1 MLEIRLAWQTPDIDN
16 KILLNM
22 NISKFRRIQDHVF
35 HEYYSGTFWFF
46 VIWLLIYFSKD
57 AMSNSVI
64 VRDLHVV
71 GMHHHGGRSLE
82 IGGIFQAVHEPNNP
96 YDNNAV
102 AIQTK
107 EGRVVAYLA
116 RNHARVVVDV
126 FKYGVALGSVMVR
139 VSSGAEV
146 KKRRYG
152 PQQLVV
158 IGFKVLEGHKEAV
171 VKRFRQN
178 GLIVKDWISC
188 FTIHTFLSIS
198 FIFIHQWHFWQ
209 KKIV

>member
-1 MLEIRLAWQTPDIDN
+1 
-16 KILLNM
+16 
-22 NISKFRRIQDHVF
+22 
-35 HEYYSGTFWFF
+35 
-46 VIWLLIYFSKD
+46 
-57 AMSNSVI
+57 MSNSVI

-96 YDNNAV
+96 YDSNAV

-107 EGRVVAYLA
+107 EGIVAYLA

-146 KKRRYG
+146 KNRRQG
-152 PQQLVV
+152 PRQLVV

-178 GLIVKDWISC
+178 GLIVKD
-188 FTIHTFLSIS
+188 
-198 FIFIHQWHFWQ
+198 
-209 KKIV
+209 